1 MNERRIEEILIRE
14 VTKIGGRTYKWV
26 SPGNSGVPDRI
37 VFFPDGRVFFVELK
51 TESGRLS
58 AQQKIQINRI
68 QSLGQ
73 EVRVAKGI
81 RGLIDFFYA
90 VDQGAIAV
98 KLMKRYADEIHTA

>member
-1 MNERRIEEILIRE
+1 MREAELEDILVTEIR
-14 VTKIGGRTYKWV
+14 KSGGRTYKWV

-37 VFFPDGRVFFVELK
+37 VLLPAGKIIFIELK
-51 TESGRLS
+51 ADTGKLS

-73 EVRVAKGI
+73 DVRVVKGI

-90 VDQGAIAV
+90 IDQGAVAA
-98 KLMKRYADEIHTA
+98 KLVKRYEGGEAE

>member
-1 MNERRIEEILIRE
+1 MKESEIESILVSEIR
-14 VTKIGGRTYKWV
+14 KAGGRAYKWV

-37 VFFPDGRVFFVELK
+37 VFLPGEKVIFVELK
-51 TESGRLS
+51 TDSGKVS

-73 EVRVAKGI
+73 DVRVVKGI

-90 VDQGAIAV
+90 INQGAIAA
-98 KLMKRYADEIHTA
+98 KLRKRYEDEVHAT

>member
-1 MNERRIEEILIRE
+1 MKESEIESILVSEIR
-14 VTKIGGRTYKWV
+14 KAGGRSYKWV

-37 VFFPDGRVFFVELK
+37 VFLPGGKVIFVELK
-51 TESGRLS
+51 TESGKVS

-73 EVRVAKGI
+73 DVRVVRGI

-90 VDQGAIAV
+90 VDQGAIAA
-98 KLMKRYADEIHTA
+98 KLRKRYEGGDAE

>member
-1 MNERRIEEILIRE
+1 MKESEIESILVSEIR
-14 VTKIGGRTYKWV
+14 KAGGRTYKWV

-37 VFFPDGRVFFVELK
+37 VFLPGGKVIFVELK
-51 TESGRLS
+51 TDSGKVS

-73 EVRVAKGI
+73 DVRVVRGI

-90 VDQGAIAV
+90 VDQGAIAA
-98 KLMKRYADEIHTA
+98 KLRKRYEGGDAE

>member
-1 MNERRIEEILIRE
+1 MKESEIESILVSEIR
-14 VTKIGGRTYKWV
+14 KAGGRSYKWV

-37 VFFPDGRVFFVELK
+37 VFLPGGKVIFVELK
-51 TESGRLS
+51 TDSGKVS

-73 EVRVAKGI
+73 DVRVVRGI

-90 VDQGAIAV
+90 VDQGAIAA
-98 KLMKRYADEIHTA
+98 KLRKRYEGGDAE

>member
-1 MNERRIEEILIRE
+1 MKESEIESILVSEIR
-14 VTKIGGRTYKWV
+14 KAGGRAYKWV

-37 VFFPDGRVFFVELK
+37 VFLPGGKVIFVELK
-51 TESGRLS
+51 TDSGKVS

-73 EVRVAKGI
+73 DVRVVRGI

-90 VDQGAIAV
+90 VDQGAIAA
-98 KLMKRYADEIHTA
+98 KLRKRYEGGDAE

>member
-1 MNERRIEEILIRE
+1 MKESEIESILVSEIR
-14 VTKIGGRTYKWV
+14 KAGGRSYKWV

-37 VFFPDGRVFFVELK
+37 VFMPGGKVIFVELK
-51 TESGRLS
+51 TDSGKVS

-73 EVRVAKGI
+73 DVRVVRGI

-90 VDQGAIAV
+90 VDQGAIAA
-98 KLMKRYADEIHTA
+98 KLRKRYEGGDAE

>member
-58 AQQKIQINRI
+58 AQQKIQINRLKNLK
-68 QSLGQ
+68 QKAY
-73 EVRVAKGI
+73 VVKGI
-81 RGLIDFFYA
+81 AGLIWFFRLAGYDKSA
-90 VDQGAIAV
+90 AG
-98 KLMKRYADEIHTA
+98 LERRYGNKF

>member
-1 MNERRIEEILIRE
+1 MKESELESILVSEIR
-14 VTKIGGRTYKWV
+14 KAGGRSYKWV

-37 VFFPDGRVFFVELK
+37 VFLPGGKVFFVELK
-51 TESGRLS
+51 TDSGKVS

-73 EVRVAKGI
+73 DVRVVRGI

-90 VDQGAIAV
+90 VDQGAIAA
-98 KLMKRYADEIHTA
+98 KLRKRYEGGDAE

>member
-1 MNERRIEEILIRE
+1 MRESEIESILVSEIR
-14 VTKIGGRTYKWV
+14 KAGGRTYKWV

-37 VFFPDGRVFFVELK
+37 VFLPGGKVIFVELK
-51 TESGRLS
+51 TDSGKVS

-73 EVRVAKGI
+73 DVRVVRGI

-90 VDQGAIAV
+90 VDQGAIAA
-98 KLMKRYADEIHTA
+98 KLRKRYGDEVHAT

>member
-1 MNERRIEEILIRE
+1 MRESELENILVTEIR
-14 VTKIGGRTYKWV
+14 KAGGRTYKWV

-37 VFFPDGRVFFVELK
+37 VLMPAGKIIFVELK
-51 TESGRLS
+51 TDSGKLGS
-58 AQQKIQINRI
+58 QQKIQIDRI

-73 EVRVAKGI
+73 DVRVVKGI

-98 KLMKRYADEIHTA
+98 KLMKRYEGGEAE

>member
-1 MNERRIEEILIRE
+1 MKESELESILVSEIRK
-14 VTKIGGRTYKWV
+14 VGGRSYKWV

-37 VFFPDGRVFFVELK
+37 VFLPGGKVIFVELK
-51 TESGRLS
+51 TDSGKVG

-73 EVRVAKGI
+73 DVRVVRGI

-90 VDQGAIAV
+90 VDQGAIAA
-98 KLMKRYADEIHTA
+98 KLRKRYEGGDAE

>member
-1 MNERRIEEILIRE
+1 MKESEIESILVSEIR
-14 VTKIGGRTYKWV
+14 KAGGRSYKWV

-37 VFFPDGRVFFVELK
+37 VFLPGGKVIFVELK
-51 TESGRLS
+51 TESGKVG

-73 EVRVAKGI
+73 DVRVVRGI

-90 VDQGAIAV
+90 VDQGAIAA
-98 KLMKRYADEIHTA
+98 KLRKRYEGGDAE

>member
-1 MNERRIEEILIRE
+1 MRESEIESILVSEIR
-14 VTKIGGRTYKWV
+14 KAGGRTYKWV

-37 VFFPDGRVFFVELK
+37 VFLPGGKVIFVELK
-51 TESGRLS
+51 TDSGKVS

-73 EVRVAKGI
+73 DVRVVRGI

-90 VDQGAIAV
+90 INQGAIAA
-98 KLMKRYADEIHTA
+98 KLRKRYEGGDAE

>member
-1 MNERRIEEILIRE
+1 MKESEIESILVSEIR
-14 VTKIGGRTYKWV
+14 KAGGRSYKWV

-37 VFFPDGRVFFVELK
+37 VFLPGGKVIFVELK
-51 TESGRLS
+51 TDSGKVG

-73 EVRVAKGI
+73 DVRVVRGI

-90 VDQGAIAV
+90 VDQGAIAA
-98 KLMKRYADEIHTA
+98 KLRKRYEGGDAE

>member
-1 MNERRIEEILIRE
+1 MKESELESILVSEIR
-14 VTKIGGRTYKWV
+14 KAGGRTYKWV

-37 VFFPDGRVFFVELK
+37 VFLPGGKVIFVELK
-51 TESGRLS
+51 TDSGKVS

-73 EVRVAKGI
+73 DVRVVRGI

-90 VDQGAIAV
+90 VDQGAIAA
-98 KLMKRYADEIHTA
+98 KLRKRYEGGEAR